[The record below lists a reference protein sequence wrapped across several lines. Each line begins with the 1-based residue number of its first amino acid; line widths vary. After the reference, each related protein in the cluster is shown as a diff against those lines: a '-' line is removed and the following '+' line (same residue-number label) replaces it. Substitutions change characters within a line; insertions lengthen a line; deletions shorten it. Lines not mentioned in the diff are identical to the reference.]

1 MNLVMLSAYQ
11 GSILGPIAKLLGK
24 ILEGLYFVL
33 SKVGIENT
41 AVCII
46 LFTFIINALM
56 IPLQFK
62 QQKFSRMSSIMNP
75 EIQKIQEKYKNKKDE
90 ESQKLMNYEMQ
101 ALYSKYGVSP
111 ASGCLPLLISLPI
124 MFALYRVIYNIPA
137 YVPQIYDIY
146 AQLGKNIM
154 EAGASVEDLKEYISS
169 NTYVVTNAIKGA
181 AKDATNL
188 DYYIDMLSQFT
199 TEGFKKLSADY
210 PECASIIDVVSTKAK
225 HVNSFFGLN
234 IADTPKLKSV
244 SVVIPIVSVITQFI
258 STKISMAGTNNNNT
272 DSSNPTQQS
281 MKAMNNFMPLM
292 SGAFCFM
299 FPIGVGIYWIAGN
312 VFRIF
317 QSLFINLYFSKQDLT
332 ENMSKNVEKSKK
344 RFKMM
349 GLDDKQIEEIHS
361 ENKGTSNSK
370 SGKVNVGEVKEGSSK
385 LKKYAKVGSDNNED
399 KTSVKDVINKKI
411 VPEVEDNVN
420 KENLQKGSVSSYAH
434 MLKRD

>member
-361 ENKGTSNSK
+361 ENKGNSNSK

-385 LKKYAKVGSDNNED
+385 LKKYAKVGSENNGD

>member
-181 AKDATNL
+181 AKNN
-188 DYYIDMLSQFT
+188 
-199 TEGFKKLSADY
+199 
-210 PECASIIDVVSTKAK
+210 TKYMK
-225 HVNSFFGLN
+225 
-234 IADTPKLKSV
+234 IPTPKL
-244 SVVIPIVSVITQFI
+244 
-258 STKISMAGTNNNNT
+258 
-272 DSSNPTQQS
+272 
-281 MKAMNNFMPLM
+281 
-292 SGAFCFM
+292 
-299 FPIGVGIYWIAGN
+299 
-312 VFRIF
+312 
-317 QSLFINLYFSKQDLT
+317 
-332 ENMSKNVEKSKK
+332 
-344 RFKMM
+344 
-349 GLDDKQIEEIHS
+349 
-361 ENKGTSNSK
+361 
-370 SGKVNVGEVKEGSSK
+370 
-385 LKKYAKVGSDNNED
+385 
-399 KTSVKDVINKKI
+399 
-411 VPEVEDNVN
+411 
-420 KENLQKGSVSSYAH
+420 
-434 MLKRD
+434 

>member
-420 KENLQKGSVSSYAH
+420 KENLKKGSVSSYAH